1 MSVGLILMILSLIMV
16 FILRV
21 PIALGMISS
30 SVIYFLYTGQNV
42 GLVASKILDV
52 FYSNYTIMAVPLFIF
67 TAKIMNSGKVT
78 DIIFQFA
85 NGLVGKYRGG
95 TGHVNIIA
103 SVIFSGMTG
112 SAIADASG
120 LGLMEIEAMKKDGY
134 DADFSCALTAA
145 SATIGPIFP
154 PSIPLVVYAMLSGA
168 SIGSLFMGGMIPGL
182 MIGVFLM
189 WYVSYI
195 SKKRNYPYG
204 AKLSRKEFA
213 LFTVKALPALMTP
226 VILLG
231 GIYSGVVTPTE
242 AGSIAALYALIISVF
257 VYRVLGLKDFGIL
270 LVDTAKS
277 TAIVGIIVGAAA
289 TFSYVVA
296 IEQIP
301 AALSELVLGVTDNKY
316 VFLLMV
322 NVLFLILGMF
332 IDTSVITLVFIPII
346 LPLVSL
352 LGIDLVHFGVLIT
365 LNMMIGLSTPP
376 FGMLLFITAGVGKT
390 PLGGVIREAIPM
402 ILVMLVVLL
411 AVTFIPGLVLWLPS
425 VMS

>member
-1 MSVGLILMILSLIMV
+1 MSVGLIIMIVCLVAV
-16 FILRV
+16 FVLRI
-21 PIALGMISS
+21 PIALGMISAAT
-30 SVIYFLYTGQNV
+30 VYFVYTGQNV

-67 TAKIMNSGKVT
+67 TAKIMNSGKIT
-78 DIIFQFA
+78 DIIFKFA

-95 TGHVNIIA
+95 TGHVNIVA
-103 SVIFSGMTG
+103 SIIFSGMTG

-120 LGLMEIEAMKKDGY
+120 LGLMEIEAMRKDGY
-134 DADFSCALTAA
+134 DDDFSCALTAA

-168 SIGSLFMGGMIPGL
+168 SIGALFMGGMIPGL

-204 AKLSRKEFA
+204 VKLGKKEF
-213 LFTVKALPALMTP
+213 LSFTIKAIPALITP

-231 GIYSGVVTPTE
+231 GIYSGIVTPTE
-242 AGSIAALYALIISVF
+242 AGAMAALYSLIISVL

-270 LVDTAKS
+270 LVETAKA

-289 TFSYVVA
+289 TFSYIISV
-296 IEQIP
+296 EQIP
-301 AALSELVLGVTDNKY
+301 QALSSLILGITDNKY
-316 VFLLMV
+316 IFLIII
-322 NVLFLILGMF
+322 NVLFLLLGMF
-332 IDTSVITLVFIPII
+332 IDTSVIMLVFIPII
-346 LPLVSL
+346 LPIVSA
-352 LGIDLVHFGVLIT
+352 LGIDLVHFGVMIT

-376 FGMLLFITAGVGKT
+376 FGMLLFITSGVAKV
-390 PLGGVIREAIPM
+390 PLKGVIKEAIPM
-402 ILVMLVVLL
+402 IWVMLLVLL
-411 AVTFIPGLVLWLPS
+411 LVTFIPGIVLWIPS
-425 VMS
+425 VL

>member
-1 MSVGLILMILSLIMV
+1 MSMGLIIMILSLVMV

-30 SVIYFLYTGQNV
+30 AVVYFVYTGQNV
-42 GLVASKILDV
+42 GLVASKILDI

-67 TAKIMNSGKVT
+67 TAKIMNSGKIT
-78 DIIFQFA
+78 DIIFKFA

-103 SVIFSGMTG
+103 SIIFSGMTG

-134 DADFSCALTAA
+134 DESFSCALTAA

-168 SIGSLFMGGMIPGL
+168 SIGALFMGGMLPGL
-182 MIGVFLM
+182 MIGIFLM

-204 AKLSRKEFA
+204 AKLNKKEFIS
-213 LFTVKALPALMTP
+213 FTIKAIPALITP
-226 VILLG
+226 IILLG

-242 AGSIAALYALIISVF
+242 AGSIAALYSLIISVV

-270 LVDTAKS
+270 LMETAKS

-289 TFSYVVA
+289 TFSYVVS

-301 AALSELVLGVTDNKY
+301 QVLSSLILGVTDNKY
-316 VFLLMV
+316 IFLIII
-322 NVLFLILGMF
+322 NVLFLMLGMF

-346 LPLVSL
+346 LPIVST
-352 LGIDLVHFGVLIT
+352 LGIDLVHFGVMIT

-376 FGMLLFITAGVGKT
+376 FGMLLFITAGVAKA
-390 PLGGVIREAIPM
+390 PLKGVIKEAVPM
-402 ILVMLVVLL
+402 IGVMLLVLL
-411 AVTFIPGLVLWLPS
+411 AVTFIPGIVLWLPS
-425 VMS
+425 IL

>member
-1 MSVGLILMILSLIMV
+1 MSMGLIIMLLSLVMV
-16 FILRV
+16 FVLRI

-30 SVIYFLYTGQNV
+30 SVVYFVYTGQNV

-67 TAKIMNSGKVT
+67 TAKIMNTGKIT
-78 DIIFQFA
+78 DIIFKFA

-103 SVIFSGMTG
+103 SIIFSGMTG

-134 DADFSCALTAA
+134 DESFSCALTAA

-168 SIGSLFMGGMIPGL
+168 SIGALFMGGMLPGL
-182 MIGVFLM
+182 MIGIFLM

-195 SKKRNYPYG
+195 SKKRNYPHG
-204 AKLSRKEFA
+204 ERLSRREFMK
-213 LFTVKALPALMTP
+213 FTVKALPALVTP

-231 GIYSGVVTPTE
+231 GIYTGVVTPTE
-242 AGSIAALYALIISVF
+242 AGSLAALYSLIISVV
-257 VYRVLGLKDFGIL
+257 VYRVLGIKDFIKL
-270 LVDTAKS
+270 LIETAKS

-289 TFSYVVA
+289 TFSYIVSV
-296 IEQIP
+296 EQIP
-301 AALSELVLGVTDNKY
+301 QALSGLILGVTDNKY
-316 VFLLMV
+316 IFLMII

-346 LPLVSL
+346 LPIVTT
-352 LGIDLVHFGVLIT
+352 LGIDLVHFGVMIT

-376 FGMLLFITAGVGKT
+376 FGMLLFITAGVAKA
-390 PLGGVIREAIPM
+390 PLKGVIDEAIPM
-402 ILVMLVVLL
+402 IGVMLLVLL
-411 AVTFIPGLVLWLPS
+411 AVTFIPGIVLWLPGIL
-425 VMS
+425 

>member
-1 MSVGLILMILSLIMV
+1 MSTGLIIMILSLVMV

-30 SVIYFLYTGQNV
+30 AVVYFVYTGQNV
-42 GLVASKILDV
+42 GLVASKILDI

-67 TAKIMNSGKVT
+67 TAKIMNSGKIT
-78 DIIFQFA
+78 DIIFKFA

-103 SVIFSGMTG
+103 SIIFSGMTG

-134 DADFSCALTAA
+134 DESFSCALTAA

-168 SIGSLFMGGMIPGL
+168 SIGALFMGGMLPGL
-182 MIGVFLM
+182 MIGIFLM

-204 AKLSRKEFA
+204 TKLNKKEFIS
-213 LFTVKALPALMTP
+213 FTIKAIPALITP
-226 VILLG
+226 IILLG

-242 AGSIAALYALIISVF
+242 AGSIAALYSLIISVV

-270 LVDTAKS
+270 LMETAKS

-289 TFSYVVA
+289 TFSYVVS

-301 AALSELVLGVTDNKY
+301 QALSSLILGVTDNKY
-316 VFLLMV
+316 VFLMII

-346 LPLVSL
+346 LPIVST
-352 LGIDLVHFGVLIT
+352 LGIDLVHFGVMIT

-376 FGMLLFITAGVGKT
+376 FGMLLFITAGVAKV
-390 PLGGVIREAIPM
+390 PLKGVIKEAIPM
-402 ILVMLVVLL
+402 IGVMLLVLL
-411 AVTFIPGLVLWLPS
+411 AVTFIPGIVLWLPS
-425 VMS
+425 IL